1 MTTSLRRLASTS
13 LARGKAGRG
22 LLAASPWRGLS
33 GGPVRVVNA
42 FSPLLQK
49 LQAGQNAVMFV
60 NGDSTA
66 YSEYGP
72 YYKFAV
78 ALGDLYDYTIV
89 MYRWAEWGGSSANG
103 PKQYAAPVTLRTGTR
118 GTLSVYLAA
127 LPGQVAGCMFE
138 ASRKPAAIDA
148 IPKPDVAITHHG
160 HNMSSFEVPGG
171 DLAIGRGL
179 FWSVIGL
186 ISWQWQDV
194 AQVLTTQNPWRDT
207 AGYDNVYNAIRGV
220 ASVFPTL
227 TLADSHAR
235 ILEAGKDPSLYRP
248 GEPSPGVHLS
258 DSEANSKGAQIVAD
272 TLMGKFRSAK
282 AGAFS
287 TVSWMELPIVTNLFV
302 NGDLSNWTGALP
314 VNLSAVAGS
323 SATKD
328 TDPAN
333 IHPGAG
339 AAYSAKVKPADANG
353 HFSSISN
360 SFDATERAS
369 MSGKTVT
376 AIMLV
381 KASPLQRTPFTSFVT
396 RANNGLRTYSGG
408 ALMWGAPSGAD
419 GWMPIVYGGIPCDA
433 GNADANSSYKF
444 VPAFGATAP
453 ATADASW
460 LQRCVIIEGAVPRLG
475 LVRPA
480 A

>member
-1 MTTSLRRLASTS
+1 MSGFSFGFDMSCGDDVVQKPSLT
-13 LARGKAGRG
+13 
-22 LLAASPWRGLS
+22 
-33 GGPVRVVNA
+33 A
-42 FSPLLQK
+42 FSPIMAK
-49 LQAGQNAVMFV
+49 LSAGQNAVMFV

-78 ALGDLYDYTIV
+78 ALGDLYDYTIL

-138 ASRKPAAIDA
+138 ASRKPTAIDA
-148 IPKPDVAITHHG
+148 IPKPDVAVTHHG
-160 HNMSSFEVPGG
+160 HNMSTFEAPAG

-179 FWSVIGL
+179 IWSIIGL
-186 ISWQWQDV
+186 ISWQWQGV

-207 AGYDNVYNAIRGV
+207 SGYNNLYNAIRGV
-220 ASVFPTL
+220 ASVFPSL
-227 TLADSHAR
+227 TIVDSHVLF
-235 ILEAGKDPSLYRP
+235 IGAGKDASLYRS
-248 GEPSPGVHLS
+248 GEPSPGVHPS
-258 DSEANSKGAQIVAD
+258 DTAANSKGAQLGAD
-272 TLMGKFRSAK
+272 ALMATFKRSLE
-282 AGAFS
+282 GAFS

-314 VNLSAVAGS
+314 VNYSAVAGV

-339 AAYSAKVKPADANG
+339 ATYSAKVKPADANG

-376 AIMLV
+376 AIMLA
-381 KASPLQRTPFTSFVT
+381 KANPLQRTPFTSFVT

-408 ALMWGAPSGAD
+408 ALMWGAPSGAG
-419 GWMPIVYGGIPCDA
+419 GWMPIVYAAIPCDA
-433 GNADANSSYKF
+433 GNTDANSSYKF

-460 LQRCVIIEGAVPRLG
+460 LQRCVIIEGSVPRLG
-475 LVRPA
+475 LVRPSA
-480 A
+480 